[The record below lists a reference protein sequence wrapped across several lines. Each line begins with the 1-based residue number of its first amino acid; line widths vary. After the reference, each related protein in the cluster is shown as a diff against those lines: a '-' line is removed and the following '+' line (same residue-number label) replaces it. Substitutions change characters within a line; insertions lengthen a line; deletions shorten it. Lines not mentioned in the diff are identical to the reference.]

1 MALSS
6 RPPAT
11 DAAAGN
17 SGRAGADHEFSGDD
31 TRADGKGAS
40 LKQPAPRS
48 GKRLAWTLLRL
59 LVTLGLVAFLFRQT
73 NLTEVGRVLAASNWL
88 LIALAAAGMVVKNIF
103 GGWRWQVLLA
113 ASGCRC
119 GMGTL
124 TRIYL
129 IGWFYGNFLP
139 TQIGGDVARGIYL
152 NRVAPGFIQPNVV
165 AMVVERVMGLV
176 ALGVLA
182 MVGTWVAPEPLPAW
196 LSRSVMG
203 FGVLSLVAGAFV
215 FYAPYEKLAER
226 LLTRWVPKLAPRV
239 VGLLQAMDR
248 FRHPA
253 ILAKVFVGSLLFQ
266 LATIACVY
274 LAGVAVG
281 ATVSWRAYAVFIPLS
296 FIAGMIPVTLNGYGI
311 RENVLERLLTTQAG
325 ASAETATTIALLFAL
340 LLTFRAA
347 VGGLALLGL
356 SGAGKKRA

>member
-1 MALSS
+1 MALHPE
-6 RPPAT
+6 PPAA
-11 DAAAGN
+11 DAFAGD
-17 SGRAGADHEFSGDD
+17 SGNAGADRGLKGDD
-31 TRADGKGAS
+31 TQAGAKGAS
-40 LKQPAPRS
+40 LKRPAR
-48 GKRLAWTLLRL
+48 RIAWQLFRFGL
-59 LVTLGLVAFLFRQT
+59 TLGLVVFLFRKT
-73 NLTEVGRVLAASNWL
+73 NLSEVGRVLRASNWL
-88 LIALAAAGMVVKNIF
+88 LLALAAAGMVVKNIF
-103 GGWRWQVLLA
+103 GGWRWKVLLA
-113 ASGCRC
+113 ACGCRC
-119 GMGTL
+119 GAGKL

-182 MVGTWVAPEPLPAW
+182 MAGVLLAPEPLPPW
-196 LSRSVMG
+196 LSR
-203 FGVLSLVAGAFV
+203 GVLAFGALSLLAGAFV
-215 FYAPYEKLAER
+215 FYAPYEKFAER
-226 LLTRWVPKLAPRV
+226 LLARWLPKLAPRV
-239 VGLLQAMDR
+239 VGLLQSMDR

-281 ATVSWRAYAVFIPLS
+281 AAVPLRAYVVFIPLS
-296 FIAGMIPVTLNGYGI
+296 FVAGMIPVTLNGYGI
-311 RENVLERLLTTQAG
+311 RENVLERMLTTQAG
-325 ASAETATTIALLFAL
+325 ASAEMAATIALLFAL

-347 VGGLALLGL
+347 SGGLALLGF
-356 SGAGKKRA
+356 SGVKKERA